1 MLSARQAA
9 VYGQYSYEILSV
21 QLCRTIG
28 AGLLHCWCQGAA
40 LFLALLFEVFKA
52 MPNYQYSYAGLLV
65 QLCWTIGIAM
75 LDYRYSYAG
84 LLVPECRTFLVLL
97 LKSP

>member
-9 VYGQYSYEILSV
+9 VYGLYSCEILSV

-75 LDYRYSYAG
+75 LDCWYQNAALFWYF
-84 LLVPECRTFLVLL
+84 C
-97 LKSP
+97 

>member
-9 VYGQYSYEILSV
+9 VYGLYSCEILSV

-52 MPNYQYSYAGLLV
+52 MPNYQYIYAELSV
-65 QLCWTIGIAM
+65 
-75 LDYRYSYAG
+75 
-84 LLVPECRTFLVLL
+84 
-97 LKSP
+97 

>member
-9 VYGQYSYEILSV
+9 VYGQYSCEILSV

-52 MPNYQYSYAGLLV
+52 MPNYQYIYVELSVY
-65 QLCWTIGIAM
+65 LCWTVGISM
-75 LDYRYSYAG
+75 LHCWYQNAALFWYF
-84 LLVPECRTFLVLL
+84 C
-97 LKSP
+97 

>member
-9 VYGQYSYEILSV
+9 VYGQYSCEILSV

-52 MPNYQYSYAGLLV
+52 MPNYQYIYAELSV
-65 QLCWTIGIAM
+65 YLCWTVGISM
-75 LDYRYSYAG
+75 LDYWYQNAA
-84 LLVPECRTFLVLL
+84 LFW
-97 LKSP
+97 

>member
-9 VYGQYSYEILSV
+9 VYGLYSYEILSV

-40 LFLALLFEVFKA
+40 LFLALLFDVFKA
-52 MPNYQYSYAGLLV
+52 MPNYQYSYAELSV
-65 QLCWTIGIAM
+65 YLCWTVGTRM
-75 LDYRYSYAG
+75 PHFFG
-84 LLVPECRTFLVLL
+84 TFVKLA
-97 LKSP
+97 